1 MRKWVFV
8 VAALAVSAGAVLA
21 QSAAIGERQAIL
33 KGWGDATKEPGG
45 MLRGQVP
52 FDLAKVQAALNT
64 YVAGAK
70 KLPTLFPDDSK
81 TGGKTAALPAIW
93 EEKDKFTAIYAKMVV
108 DATAALASIKD
119 EASFKTEMPKVLGNC
134 GACHNSYRAKS

>member
-1 MRKWVFV
+1 MRKWLVI
-8 VAALAVSAGAVLA
+8 VAALAVSSGAVLA
-21 QSAAIGERQAIL
+21 QSAAIGERQTIL
-33 KGWGDATKEPGG
+33 KGFGDATKDPGG

-52 FDLAKVQAALNT
+52 FDLAKVHTALNT

-93 EEKDKFTAIYAKMVV
+93 EEKDKFTAIFTKLGA

-119 EASFKTEMPKVLGNC
+119 EASFKAEMPKVLGNC